1 MRHALPSFLF
11 RHTPLAAAVM
21 ALGASS
27 AAWSQSL
34 LATESAT
41 VADAGDTPSTTLAP
55 VTVRGTRADDDFA
68 HNGNSISKLPAD
80 MHDTPQS
87 ITVVNKALL
96 QSQGAISI
104 GDALRNVPGITLG
117 AAEGGQIGNN
127 INLNGFS
134 ARTDIYLDGFRDRG
148 QYYRDIFALDA
159 VEVLMGPSS
168 MLFGRGSTGGVI
180 NQVTKKARLKPI
192 TEVTGAVTTNGLV
205 RSTLDFDMPLSETS
219 AVRVAAMVQDGAPT
233 TRRKMDV
240 RDEGIAPSFRA
251 GINTPTEITLSALL
265 QHNNDRA
272 DYGVGPL
279 NGRPVDVGRNTV
291 YGFSDDHTA
300 QDVVALNGG
309 ITHRFAPNLSL
320 RSQVAYNHVTTDAT
334 ETAPQTL
341 GTLNASGAF
350 APLVPVATSSA
361 PLDSMLVR
369 LQSHDRLIHD
379 SSLSNQTELTARID
393 TGTVKHTFLFGG
405 ELGHDEYDNQAYYR
419 NGLCNGQ
426 PFAGAGTS
434 GYAAC
439 VPLID
444 PPYGDSP
451 ASAPRLAGN
460 RATGAANALAAYLN
474 DTAELSPEWK
484 LVGGLRHDRYA
495 AEIANSINSTNT
507 TGSTAFPSLS
517 QTVHYT
523 SVRGGAIWQPTS
535 AQAYYVSYST
545 SFNPSLE
552 QLVSTTGLSQPLPPE
567 TNRAYEAGGKIDVLG
582 GGLQLTGA
590 AFQITQN
597 NARTQNAD
605 NTYTAAG
612 TIRVNG
618 ARAGIVGRLTERWQV
633 FGGATCLDGKIID
646 GIAPGTQGMVP
657 ANTARRSATL
667 WSTYALTSEVE
678 VGGGAIAMSSR
689 FANNTDLLR
698 VPGYTRWDAT
708 LAWRQ
713 PNYEVRLNLFN
724 LTDKHYYDALIPSD
738 GGRAV
743 PGTGTTAMLSFT
755 YRM

>member
-1 MRHALPSFLF
+1 M
-11 RHTPLAAAVM
+11 
-21 ALGASS
+21 
-27 AAWSQSL
+27 
-34 LATESAT
+34 
-41 VADAGDTPSTTLAP
+41 
-55 VTVRGTRADDDFA
+55 
-68 HNGNSISKLPAD
+68 
-80 MHDTPQS
+80 
-87 ITVVNKALL
+87 
-96 QSQGAISI
+96 
-104 GDALRNVPGITLG
+104 
-117 AAEGGQIGNN
+117 
-127 INLNGFS
+127 
-134 ARTDIYLDGFRDRG
+134 
-148 QYYRDIFALDA
+148 
-159 VEVLMGPSS
+159 
-168 MLFGRGSTGGVI
+168 
-180 NQVTKKARLKPI
+180 
-192 TEVTGAVTTNGLV
+192 
-205 RSTLDFDMPLSETS
+205 
-219 AVRVAAMVQDGAPT
+219 
-233 TRRKMDV
+233 
-240 RDEGIAPSFRA
+240 
-251 GINTPTEITLSALL
+251 
-265 QHNNDRA
+265 
-272 DYGVGPL
+272 
-279 NGRPVDVGRNTV
+279 
-291 YGFSDDHTA
+291 
-300 QDVVALNGG
+300 
-309 ITHRFAPNLSL
+309 
-320 RSQVAYNHVTTDAT
+320 TTDAT

-361 PLDSMLVR
+361 PLDSLLVR

-379 SSLSNQTELTARID
+379 SSLSNQTELTAKLD
-393 TGTVKHTFLFGG
+393 TGAVKHALLFGG
-405 ELGHDEYDNQAYYR
+405 ELGHDEYGNQAYYR

-439 VPLID
+439 VPVLD
-444 PPYGDSP
+444 PPYDDSP

-460 RATGAANALAAYLN
+460 HATGTANALAAYVN
-474 DTAELSPEWK
+474 DTAELNPEWK

-495 AEIANSINSTNT
+495 AEISNSINSTNT

-582 GGLQLTGA
+582 GGLQLTAA

-618 ARAGIVGRLTERWQV
+618 ARAGVVGRVTERWQV
-633 FGGATCLDGKIID
+633 FGGATYLDGKIVD
-646 GIAPGTQGMVP
+646 GIAPGTQGRVP

-667 WSTYALTSEVE
+667 WSTYALTPEIE

-708 LAWRQ
+708 VAWRQ
-713 PNYEVRLNLFN
+713 PKYDVRLNIFN